1 MNDTIIQS
9 FKATGYGMGGVF
21 LVLILFYLLTKLM
34 LFVFRGSS
42 SDKDWEPSIFISI
55 LLLAK

>member
-1 MNDTIIQS
+1 MNETIIQS

-34 LFVFRGSS
+34 MFVFRSHS
-42 SDKDWEPSIFISI
+42 SDKE
-55 LLLAK
+55 